1 MRWLVWVLLCC
12 GLWSASAQLKVVTL
26 VRGTVV
32 DRQTGT
38 PVGTEFD
45 IRDATTGKILQQGRS
60 DSRRGTFEAVL
71 QPGQRY
77 VVTFRGYNVLRQ
89 SDTIELPASKE
100 YSEVT
105 KTFTV
110 TLLRP
115 GMELFRLHAFDPGK
129 ATLRPSASATL
140 EELKQLLNR
149 NRSLRVTVQVSILD
163 TRIMEGG
170 SRPNPPRQ
178 RKKRGSAQAELPPSP
193 TLLEQAQKL
202 ANARAEAL
210 RQYLL
215 PGVRDGEER
224 IRFTLDIPPLPIVR
238 PIPEAPTVVVF
249 VDQVRELV
257 E

>member
-1 MRWLVWVLLCC
+1 MLWLVGALLCC
-12 GLWSASAQLKVVTL
+12 GVSAPFAQLKVVTL
-26 VRGTVV
+26 LRGTVV
-32 DRQTGT
+32 DQQTGT

-45 IRDATTGKILQQGRS
+45 IRDAATGKILQQGRS

-89 SDTIELPASKE
+89 SDTLELPASRE
-100 YSEVT
+100 YTELA

-110 TLLRP
+110 RLLRP
-115 GMELFRLHAFDPGK
+115 GMELLRLHAFEPGK
-129 ATLRPSASATL
+129 AVLRPSASAAL
-140 EELKQLLNR
+140 DELKQLLNR

-163 TRIMEGG
+163 TRILESGTSSHP
-170 SRPNPPRQ
+170 SRRQ
-178 RKKRGSAQAELPPSP
+178 RKRKTTPQEAPP
-193 TLLEQAQKL
+193 TLLEQAQSL

-224 IRFTLDIPPLPIVR
+224 IRFSLDIPPLPLAR
-238 PIPEAPTVVVF
+238 PLPEAPTVTVF
-249 VDQVRELV
+249 IDQVRELV